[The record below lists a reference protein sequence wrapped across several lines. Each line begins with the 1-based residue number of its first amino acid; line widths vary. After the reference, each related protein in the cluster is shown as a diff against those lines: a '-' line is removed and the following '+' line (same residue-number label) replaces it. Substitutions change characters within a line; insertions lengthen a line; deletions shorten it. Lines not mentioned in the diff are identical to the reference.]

1 MIKPMRE
8 TVVVFR
14 RRDILENLK
23 ELARELNGCTSRE
36 KVKEVTRL
44 MEGLRDLLV
53 LMDNRI
59 EAVVFIKEVR
69 ENGDRG
75 D

>member
-1 MIKPMRE
+1 MIKLMRE

-23 ELARELNGCTSRE
+23 ELAKELNGCTSRE
-36 KVKEVTRL
+36 KAREVTRL

-59 EAVVFIKEVR
+59 EAVVFVKEAR
-69 ENGDRG
+69 KNEDRRN
-75 D
+75 